1 MVGVR
6 FGWNV
11 PTASPEYVT
20 GEVHAARVIS
30 ALDAVHEWFD
40 SVWVYDHFH
49 APPFFDADDY
59 PRLEAWTTTAY
70 LARAFPNL
78 YFGNMVLGQSYRNPA
93 LLAKMAATLQALTGG
108 KVILAIGAGW
118 MESEYHAYGYDFP
131 RASVRIAQLEEAVQI
146 IRLMW
151 TEKRATFEGKHYQ
164 VRGALCEPKPN
175 PVPPIMIGG
184 NGEQLTLRVVAR
196 HADWWNGTGLNAG
209 GMARKLD
216 VLRSHCDREGRDYD
230 EIVKTFTG
238 IISIAETEGEA
249 KRIAQ
254 ASPRRDRMNFV
265 GTPAQVIEQ
274 MQPYVDLGVS
284 YFMLDFSDFP
294 DPAGA
299 RLFASEVMP
308 AFR

>member
-1 MVGVR
+1 MAGVK

-20 GEVHAARVIS
+20 GEVHVERILN
-30 ALDAVHEWFD
+30 ALGDVHKSFD
-40 SVWVYDHFH
+40 SVWVYDHLH

-118 MESEYHAYGYDFP
+118 MESEYHAYGFDFP
-131 RASVRIAQLEEAVQI
+131 KASVRIAQLEETVQI

-151 TEKRATFEGKHYQ
+151 TEKLATFDGEYYQ
-164 VRGALCEPKPN
+164 VKDALCEPKPN

-196 HADWWNGTGLNAG
+196 YADWWNGVGLNAER
-209 GMARKLD
+209 MAHKLD
-216 VLRSHCDREGRDYD
+216 VLRSHCEHEGRDYE
-230 EIVKTFTG
+230 EIVKTYIG
-238 IISIAETEGEA
+238 IISIAETEDEA
-249 KRIAQ
+249 KRIAS
-254 ASPRRDRMNFV
+254 ASPRRNSMDFV
-265 GTPAQVIEQ
+265 GTPTQVIKQ

-284 YFMLDFSDFP
+284 HFMLDFSDFP
-294 DPAGA
+294 KSTGA
-299 RLFASEVMP
+299 RLFVDEVMP
-308 AFR
+308 AFG